1 MIVPS
6 ANIIASIL
14 AMVVIIASILVATSA
29 HPVKLVTGWW
39 G

>member
-14 AMVVIIASILVATSA
+14 AMVVIIASILPTSA
-29 HPVKLVTGWW
+29 HTVKLVTGWW